1 MNSLTGLNALIVNN
15 IFYIIIGVGFILLV
29 LFFLLITAKMDISDL
44 RQRYKKMMGESDGLE
59 LERMLNEHADIMKRI
74 SGDMRRVDGEIS
86 NINALLEKAI
96 TRVAIIRYNAF
107 DDTSSDLSFSL
118 ALLDDNNTGVI
129 ISSLY
134 GRDTSQTYA
143 KPIINGNSPQYKLTD
158 EEIQVLKEASISPV
172 RK

>member
-1 MNSLTGLNALIVNN
+1 MNSLNAMNQLIANN
-15 IFYIIIGVGFILLV
+15 LFYIAVAIGFIFMV
-29 LFFLLITAKMDISDL
+29 MLFFLVTMRMDISDM
-44 RQRYKKMMGESDGLE
+44 RRRYKKMMGESDGLE